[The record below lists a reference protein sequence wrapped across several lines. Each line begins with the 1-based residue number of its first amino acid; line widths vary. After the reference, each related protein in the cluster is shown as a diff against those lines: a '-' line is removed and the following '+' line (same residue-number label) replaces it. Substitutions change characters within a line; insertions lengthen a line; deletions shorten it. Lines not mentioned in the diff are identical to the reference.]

1 MAILLT
7 IKQYQYI
14 TLDKWVLDVWVQRDA
29 KKHREQNEYFLLQ
42 NKISSFLF
50 VLRVINIYFYC
61 LFIYF
66 LI

>member
-7 IKQYQYI
+7 INQYQYI

-29 KKHREQNEYFLLQ
+29 RKNREQNEYFLLQ
-42 NKISSFLF
+42 YKTSGFLF
-50 VLRVINIYFYC
+50 VLCVINIYFYC